1 MNGMDEQQ
9 RKINERMARPK
20 PLVSDEEVKAAEDM
34 LRRLCEAAGREPPI
48 PAVFIRHML
57 EEAAMTRTGMFSFSN
72 GVRAGEPK

>member
-9 RKINERMARPK
+9 AKINAQMAKPK

-34 LRRLCEAAGREPPI
+34 LRRLCEAAGKEPPI

-57 EEAAMTRTGMFSFSN
+57 EEAAMTRTGMFSLSD
-72 GVRAGEPK
+72 GDRHGQT

>member
-9 RKINERMARPK
+9 RKINERMARPR

-34 LRRLCEAAGREPPI
+34 LRRLCEAAGQDPPI

-57 EEAAMTRTGMFSFSN
+57 EEAAMTRKGMFSFSN
-72 GVRAGEPK
+72 GER